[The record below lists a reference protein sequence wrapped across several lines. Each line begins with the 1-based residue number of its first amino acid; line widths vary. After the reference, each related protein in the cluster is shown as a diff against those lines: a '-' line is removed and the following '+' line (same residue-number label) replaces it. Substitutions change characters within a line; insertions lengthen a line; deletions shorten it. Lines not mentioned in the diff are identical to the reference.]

1 MVDVVIGLVPAMIAA
16 VYYFRG
22 YAFVLIPTCVI
33 SCVVVEWLCN
43 VIRGK
48 ANPVESL
55 GDFSAVVTGI
65 ILALSVPASLPIWAA
80 VIGSAF
86 AIAVGK
92 MVFGGLGSNIFNPAM
107 VGRAF
112 LTACFGM
119 LMTTW
124 TVPATIDKSMPKVSA
139 DNKVDA
145 RTQATPLAW
154 SKQTIKAQAKARIRA
169 AELAEVEE
177 GAESSI
183 QPTAEVETKRAAY
196 AKAKEEVER
205 CSKAVNENL
214 KATFTGE
221 VGGCL
226 GETSALALLIG
237 GIYLLIR
244 RTINFHIPLA
254 VFVSAFVFAGI
265 AHLVNPDAY
274 AWPVFHLCSGGLLIG
289 AFFIATDPV
298 TAPLTT
304 KGMWIFGDGV
314 GALTVLIRVVGEYPE
329 GVMYAVLLMNAVT
342 PLIDRFCKLIPVGG
356 EPSV

>member
-1 MVDVVIGLVPAMIAA
+1 MLKDITVSFAPHISGRFSTRRVMVDVVIGLVPAMIAA
-16 VYYFRG
+16 GYYFRI
-22 YAFVLIPTCVI
+22 YAFVLIATCVI
-33 SCVVVEWLCN
+33 SSVVTEWLCN
-43 VIRGK
+43 VLRK
-48 ANPVESL
+48 KSNAFESL

-65 ILALSVPASLPIWAA
+65 ILALSVPPSLPIWAA
-80 VIGSAF
+80 VIGSCF

-92 MVFGGLGSNIFNPAM
+92 MVFGGLGANIFNPAM

-124 TVPATIDKSMPKVSA
+124 MVPATIDSAMPKISA
-139 DNKVDA
+139 DNKVDV

-154 SKQTIKAQAKARIRA
+154 SKEAIKAKKG
-169 AELAEVEE
+169 AEV
-177 GAESSI
+177 
-183 QPTAEVETKRAAY
+183 
-196 AKAKEEVER
+196 
-205 CSKAVNENL
+205 VNEQL
-214 KATFTGE
+214 WAMFTGE

-226 GETSALALLIG
+226 GETSVLALLIG

-254 VFVSAFVFAGI
+254 VLVSACVFSTI
-265 AHLVNPDAY
+265 AYLMNSDAY
-274 AWPVFHLCSGGLLIG
+274 MSPLCHLCSGGLLIG

-304 KGMWIFGDGV
+304 KGMWIFGAGV

-342 PLIDRFCKLIPVGG
+342 PLIDRFCKLIPAGG
-356 EPSV
+356 EPRV